1 MLHMVHMVHGALRC
15 TQTTVKVINQIFR
28 ESYFKVSQ
36 HLDTLIFCSPRHKHF
51 KNATCF
57 FIVYSLKEVIGKILI
72 NFCVRVCTS
81 QFKVRERGNKSVQGE
96 IMLCG
101 GKDTIESK
109 KCYNL
114 PVGQYL
120 HIYMTKLTCRLVSTY
135 LQTKLTCRLVSTYL
149 QTKLTCRLVYTYLQT
164 KLTCRL
170 VSTYLHD

>member
-1 MLHMVHMVHGALRC
+1 MKKYKINKSVSLKIVKTGFISNKRNRMLHMVHMVHGALRC

-81 QFKVRERGNKSVQGE
+81 
-96 IMLCG
+96 
-101 GKDTIESK
+101 
-109 KCYNL
+109 
-114 PVGQYL
+114 
-120 HIYMTKLTCRLVSTY
+120 
-135 LQTKLTCRLVSTYL
+135 
-149 QTKLTCRLVYTYLQT
+149 
-164 KLTCRL
+164 
-170 VSTYLHD
+170 